1 MDASIPSGIRAAY
14 ADKQQTGDLAPAGM
28 NGYLSTGRAGD
39 RVTPF
44 HFHG

>member
-1 MDASIPSGIRAAY
+1 MDAAIPSGIRADAG
-14 ADKQQTGDLAPAGM
+14 KQQTGDLAPAGM
-28 NGYLSTGRAGD
+28 NGYLSTGRAGE